1 MNYSENI
8 AAEFNIFKLYL
19 DYISIERLFIRKFR
33 WIKWNKKRGKN
44 LRIELISEIPLDMH
58 GLAIGTLWIFH

>member
-19 DYISIERLFIRKFR
+19 DYISIERLFIREFR
-33 WIKWNKKRGKN
+33 WIKWNKKSGEK
-44 LRIELISEIPLDMH
+44 LRIELISEIPLDMR
-58 GLAIGTLWIFH
+58 GLAIETLCIFH